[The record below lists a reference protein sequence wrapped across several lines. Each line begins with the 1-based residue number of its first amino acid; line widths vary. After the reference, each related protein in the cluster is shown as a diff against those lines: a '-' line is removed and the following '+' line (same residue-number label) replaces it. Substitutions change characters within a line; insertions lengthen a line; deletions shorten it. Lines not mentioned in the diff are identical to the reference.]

1 MKLSI
6 SSLTFGIL
14 KLIFG
19 PNEMLNWMHF
29 FNWQKCGLNRITSDW
44 GNQLVEGRE
53 PNNLQPILRDK
64 F

>member
-1 MKLSI
+1 MTVILKLFNMKLSI

-29 FNWQKCGLNRITSDW
+29 FNWQKCWLE
-44 GNQLVEGRE
+44 L
-53 PNNLQPILRDK
+53 LQIGETN
-64 F
+64 